1 MVMGGGGGEAS
12 SRLENDEGLSLAVL
26 AVLVDLVDLVVFDE
40 SAKMY
45 AIVVRGSI
53 WPLSNPHKSG
63 WGGRGRRLSDGEFEG
78 AKAWSWDL
86 TGHGRW
92 GARVRQ

>member
-63 WGGRGRRLSDGEFEG
+63 WGGEGEGCRMESL
-78 AKAWSWDL
+78 KVL
-86 TGHGRW
+86 RHGV
-92 GARVRQ
+92 GI